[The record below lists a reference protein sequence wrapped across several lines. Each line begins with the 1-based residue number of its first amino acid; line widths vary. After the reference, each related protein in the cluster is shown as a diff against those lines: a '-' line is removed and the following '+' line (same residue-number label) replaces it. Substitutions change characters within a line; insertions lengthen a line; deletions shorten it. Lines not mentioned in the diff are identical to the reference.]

1 MCALFGYMQPRV
13 TAEAT
18 SNQIILLFRG
28 QDKHQGG
35 SSLSK
40 QNPVNLIQQA
50 VIESLLFANILVYS
64 FLNSGMFQRCW
75 NNHKFLYCLWK
86 VNV

>member
-1 MCALFGYMQPRV
+1 MKESMFALCSYMQPHV
-13 TAEAT
+13 TTEAT

-40 QNPVNLIQQA
+40 QKPINLIQQA
-50 VIESLLFANILVYS
+50 VTENLLCASILVYS
-64 FLNSGMFQRCW
+64 FLNSGMFQRC
-75 NNHKFLYCLWK
+75 
-86 VNV
+86 